1 MKKIYSHIMMIV
13 LSVGILSSCNEE
25 MIQNESYGFLGI
37 RMDNDLSEDIIV
49 KSDVTADELVFAV
62 GVYNA
67 SGQLV
72 AERDDHNSVTTD
84 NPIRLQIGNY
94 NVVAS
99 NGTDLNAAFDNP
111 YYEGSRN
118 VRIYADKV
126 NTVEL
131 TCSLAN
137 TAFSVDFPAEFAEH
151 FDVYEVAVTNGVGDK
166 LVLSNDPED
175 GNALEAGF
183 DSKAYFDVTGTLTW
197 ELYLQNKDYN
207 PSFDSHGHEGGI
219 YRATATYT
227 DVKAREHY
235 HLTFELGEGEASDGA
250 FIVKVILD
258 SSMEE
263 SSHELVLDFD
273 NRNLPSYATNAEF
286 DVTSG
291 EALTVPIGNTVT
303 KQFTVKTPVGV
314 KSLRAAHSSESLV
327 QAGFPAYVE
336 FIGASSELI
345 QSLSDAG
352 VVISQASRAGV
363 PVQGAVETTI
373 DLTRLVASLPVGN
386 YSIEFTAVDLKG
398 HFDVFEFV
406 FEIISDVDAEAV
418 AAYTGWA
425 AFAKLEGRFFA
436 ADAPDGLT
444 FQYRKATADEW
455 TELDPSHVDI
465 NTATLRYSAVL
476 TGLEPST
483 SYVFR
488 AVSAEDK
495 ETKEISFSTS
505 SAATIHNLSFDYWY
519 KSGDAWMPNQNSD
532 NYVWDTANP
541 GTASLGYIPTT
552 PEETTVVK
560 GKAARLETQLAQV
573 MFVKKLAAGNIY
585 TGQFVKVA
593 GVGAE
598 LDWGIP
604 FSSRPLALRGYMK
617 YAPKTIDY
625 AESPHTD
632 KKGKTDFCQ
641 IQMFLT
647 DWTGTFRISTSSKQ
661 FVDYTSSS
669 IIARGEMHTDATH
682 NGYVKFTI
690 PLVYRDN
697 RTPAYAVI
705 SAAASMYGDYFTG
718 AVGSVL
724 LLDEF
729 ELVYD
734 PAELTE
740 EEYNAVFSQINPF

>member
-25 MIQNESYGFLGI
+25 MIQNDSYGFLGI
-37 RMDNDLSEDIIV
+37 RMKNDLSEDIIV
-49 KSDVTADELVFAV
+49 KSDVSADELVFAV
-62 GVYNA
+62 SVYNA

-84 NPIRLQIGNY
+84 DPIRLQIGNY
-94 NVVAS
+94 NVVAG

-111 YYEGSRN
+111 YYEGSSN

-131 TCSLAN
+131 TCALAN
-137 TAFSVDFPAEFAEH
+137 TAFSVEFPDEFAEH
-151 FDVYEVAVTNGVGDK
+151 FDVYEVTVTNGIGEK
-166 LVLSNDPED
+166 LVFSNDPEI

-197 ELYLQNKDYN
+197 ELYLQNKDYD
-207 PSFDSHGHEGGI
+207 PSFDSHGHDGGI
-219 YRATATYT
+219 YRATATYS
-227 DVKAREHY
+227 DVKAKEHY
-235 HLTFELGEGEASDGA
+235 HLTFELAEGETADGA
-250 FIVKVILD
+250 FVVKVILD
-258 SSMEE
+258 SRMDENP
-263 SSHELVLDFD
+263 HELILDFD
-273 NRNLPSYATNAEF
+273 TRNMPSYSTNAEF

-291 EALTVPIGNTVT
+291 ETFTVPVGNAVT
-303 KQFTVKTPVGV
+303 KQFTMTAPVGV
-314 KSLRAAHSSESLV
+314 KSLRAVHSSDALV
-327 QAGFPAYVE
+327 QAGLPSYVE

-352 VVISQASRAGV
+352 VVVSQASRAGV
-363 PVQGAVETTI
+363 PVQGAVETMI
-373 DLTRLVASLPVGN
+373 DLTGLVAALPVGN

-398 HFDVFEFV
+398 HFNVFEFV

-425 AFAKLEGRFFA
+425 SFAKLEGRFFA
-436 ADAPDGLT
+436 SEAPEGLT
-444 FQYRKATADEW
+444 FQYRKSTSGDW
-455 TELDPSHVDI
+455 TELEPSQMEIDV
-465 NTATLRYSAVL
+465 ATLRYSTVL

-488 AVSAEDK
+488 AVSLEDK
-495 ETKEISFSTS
+495 DTKEITFSTA

-519 KSGDAWMPNQNSD
+519 KDGDAWMPNQNSS

-541 GTASLGYIPTT
+541 GTADLGYVPTT
-552 PEETTVVK
+552 PEETTVVR
-560 GKAARLETQLAQV
+560 GMAARLETQLAQV
-573 MFVKKLAAGNIY
+573 LFVKKLAAGNIY
-585 TGQFVKVA
+585 TGKFGKVA

-604 FSSRPLALRGYMK
+604 FTSRPLALRGYMK
-617 YAPKTIDY
+617 YTPKTIDY

-641 IQMFLT
+641 IQMFLA
-647 DWTGTFRISTSSKQ
+647 DWNGTFRVSTSNKQ
-661 FVDYTSSS
+661 FVDYSSSS
-669 IIARGEMHTDATH
+669 IIARGEMHTDAVH
-682 NGYVKFTI
+682 NGYIKFTI
-690 PLVYRDN
+690 PLVYRDH
-697 RTPAYAVI
+697 RIPTYAVI

-740 EEYNAVFSQINPF
+740 DEYNTVFSQINPF